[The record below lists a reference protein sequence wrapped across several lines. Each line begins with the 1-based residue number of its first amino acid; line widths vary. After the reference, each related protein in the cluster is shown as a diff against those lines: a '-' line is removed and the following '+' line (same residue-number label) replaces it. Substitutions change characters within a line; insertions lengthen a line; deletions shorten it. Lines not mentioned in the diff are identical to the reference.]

1 MRFMSEKEN
10 VLTVRL
16 AGFDF
21 IISISQSKVGLVR
34 ESGLKHCDF
43 ANREKRTSPPHDNA
57 IKCNFSGGKVA
68 KFFVFMRLLISE
80 YYIY

>member
-1 MRFMSEKEN
+1 MKRKI

-21 IISISQSKVGLVR
+21 IISISQSKVGLVT
-34 ESGLKHCDF
+34 EGGLKHCDF
-43 ANREKRTSPPHDNA
+43 ANKEKRTSPTHDNA
-57 IKCNFSGGKVA
+57 IKCNFSGEKAA